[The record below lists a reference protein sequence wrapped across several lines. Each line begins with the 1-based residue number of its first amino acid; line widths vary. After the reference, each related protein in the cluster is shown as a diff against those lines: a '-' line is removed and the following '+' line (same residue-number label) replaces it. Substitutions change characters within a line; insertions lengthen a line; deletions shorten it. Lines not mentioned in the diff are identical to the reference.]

1 MGTFHLAPEGT
12 IRRGQNERTE
22 LRVIA
27 VIRSGV
33 VLLHVDPVVSDTT
46 YRPPRETTEVNNQIR
61 GNVTHCAIGFFGLE
75 YDGA

>member
-22 LRVIA
+22 LRVVA

-46 YRPPRETTEVNNQIR
+46 Y
-61 GNVTHCAIGFFGLE
+61 
-75 YDGA
+75 